1 MFYQP
6 SLLSSAESVAWST
19 APEPERIE
27 LGRGAWLDWC
37 SDWLA
42 GSDDWFGRLSEDLP
56 WRSAER
62 PMYDRIVAVPRLVC
76 SPGLEELPASLA
88 EDVEGI
94 VHQLSARYR
103 RPLRRFGANWYR
115 SGADSVAPHP
125 DKVDRPGDAIV
136 AIVAVGERRPFIIRP
151 LSTAGSHGSA
161 AEADRAGAARTFD
174 FGRGDLL
181 VMGGTCQAFFE
192 HGVPK
197 TARPHSQRISMMF
210 RG

>member
-6 SLLSSAESVAWST
+6 SLLASGGAGPPRAEPQHVD
-19 APEPERIE
+19 
-27 LGRGAWLDWC
+27 LGRGAWVDWC

-42 GSDDWFGRLSEDLP
+42 GSDDWFERLRLGLP
-56 WRSAER
+56 WRSAQR
-62 PMYDRIVAVPRLVC
+62 PMYDRIVDVPRLVC
-76 SPGLEELPASLA
+76 TVDLDALEPPLCEALRDIADHL
-88 EDVEGI
+88 GR
-94 VHQLSARYR
+94 RYG

-115 SGADSVAPHP
+115 SGRDSVAMHP
-125 DKVDRPGDAIV
+125 DKVSRPGDAIV
-136 AIVAVGERRPFIIRP
+136 AIIAVGERRPFVLRP
-151 LSTAGSHGSA
+151 LSTAASLPVPAPS
-161 AEADRAGAARTFD
+161 RTFE